1 MSQLGLLFPMI
12 WGSKAP
18 TRKWEKFDPNT
29 KNLRGGKVALEDAE
43 YTVTFHG
50 MASGLQNKLDT
61 WS

>member
-1 MSQLGLLFPMI
+1 MFQS
-12 WGSKAP
+12 

-50 MASGLQNKLDT
+50 M
-61 WS
+61 